1 MKTINR
7 IRLEARAARKIRQC
21 LHCERLFLSSG
32 PGNRRCS
39 KCSKDLSHVTVR
51 APLPCFLDRSGFARL
66 RDADLVQGMVTTS
79 GGPGPGA
86 GSPTEEN

>member
-21 LHCERLFLSSG
+21 LHCEKLFLSSG

-39 KCSKDLSHVTVR
+39 RCSKDLSHVVVR
-51 APLPCFLDRSGFARL
+51 SPLRCFMDNSGFGRL
-66 RDADLVQGMVTTS
+66 RDSDLVQNLVTTS
-79 GGPGPGA
+79 A
-86 GSPTEEN
+86 GLVAPSKASEDN